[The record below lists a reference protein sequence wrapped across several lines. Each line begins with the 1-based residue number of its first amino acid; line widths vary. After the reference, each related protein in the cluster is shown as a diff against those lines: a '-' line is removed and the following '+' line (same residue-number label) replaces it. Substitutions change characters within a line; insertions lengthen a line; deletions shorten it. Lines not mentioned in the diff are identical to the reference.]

1 VNLCAISIIKTY
13 VFAESKWKLKK
24 QIEINRVSSLIEPSE
39 MYFSRKTVTLATK
52 GAMNRHSAA
61 MY

>member
-1 VNLCAISIIKTY
+1 V
-13 VFAESKWKLKK
+13 WKLKK
-24 QIEINRVSSLIEPSE
+24 QIEINRVSSLKEPSE